1 MKGRRSVAMSAQGGL
16 RRSRAGRAQEKV
28 GPGPPRHLAHLS
40 NLAHIA
46 RAVRLAQTHFG
57 RPAHVATLASKTQ
70 LAIIIITMAII
81 IITTAVVSPKS
92 LPAESPNS
100 LANNGGSRHMRRYTE
115 TINEHPFPPRFKVDA
130 LDKIAAKYN

>member
-1 MKGRRSVAMSAQGGL
+1 MVGL
-16 RRSRAGRAQEKV
+16 
-28 GPGPPRHLAHLS
+28 GPPRHLAHLS

-70 LAIIIITMAII
+70 LAIIIIITMAII
-81 IITTAVVSPKS
+81 ITTAMVAPKS
-92 LPAESPNS
+92 LPAESRS
-100 LANNGGSRHMRRYTE
+100 SHANNGGSRHMRRYTE

-130 LDKIAAKYN
+130 LEKIVAKYS